1 MTKLKQKRNRGVVL
15 TPQGL
20 EKLQAARSQLEYQ
33 KNFGERYTYE
43 KISELTNLDLNTI
56 KKVLVGKEGVD
67 KRSLER
73 CFLAFDLQLTEE
85 HYMKP
90 HAKNRH
96 DWGEAVAIE
105 HFLGR
110 RCELDTLENWLLRD
124 RCRLVAILGMG
135 GIGKTTLSIKLAQ
148 KIEGKFDCVIWKSLR
163 DAPPV
168 AEILAYLIEFI
179 SEGKETEANLSPR
192 IGERIT
198 KLIDYLR
205 NLRCLIILDNAESL
219 LDSGSRVGKYRPG
232 YEDYGELLR
241 RVGSTHHISCL
252 MLTTRE
258 KPKEVAI
265 LEGDKQAVRALQ
277 LEGLREKEGQKIF
290 YFKGVVGSDVEFKKL
305 SDRYAGNP
313 LALKV
318 VATTIQDLFAG
329 NIGEFLHQDMAVF
342 GDIRDV
348 LDQQFARLSALE
360 QEIMYW
366 LAIAREPISLQQLQE
381 DFVWSISPIKLLEAL
396 ESLSRRSLIEKNAA
410 CFTQQPVVMEYVTSH
425 LIEKVCAEI
434 VAQQPQLFR
443 DHALI
448 KATAKDYIRENQI
461 RLILQPVIHELLA
474 VFRSKKELEDC
485 LRQILV
491 TMQERSPLEK
501 WYVAGNILNLFCHLE
516 TDLTGYDFSNLCVWQ
531 ADLRQTRLHQVNFQN
546 ADLSRSVFAEDF
558 GGIWSLAFSPDGQY
572 LAVGDTKGNILLRR
586 VADGQPINSFSGH
599 NSWVVTLAFSP
610 DSAVLA
616 SGSCDCTVK
625 LWDVDTGQ
633 CLHSLEEH
641 KHEVWSVAFSPDGQI
656 LATGCDDHQARLWD
670 INTGQCYKIFSGHSN
685 LVTSV
690 TFSLDGKQLFTAGHD
705 NLIRQWDIETGECN
719 GIFQGHDDGIRAL
732 DVSPNGQLLA
742 SSSNDRTIR
751 LWDLKTG
758 ECQSILSGHTNGV
771 WSIIF
776 HPQGNF
782 LASSGVDRTVRL
794 WNISK
799 GECLK
804 VFPGH
809 SNIVNAIA
817 FSAKGDLLASGSHDQ
832 TFKLWNLSN
841 YQCWKTFQ
849 GNNNQALSVT
859 YSRDGQ
865 MLASGGQDCKVRLW
879 DLTTGRVIQT
889 MEEHSNWVWSV
900 AFSPQGKLL
909 ASGSGDKTIKLW
921 DLHSDRVIKTL
932 RGHQAVVRA
941 IAFNKDGG
949 ILASGSEDAT
959 LKLWDLQTGQIIHS
973 FEEHQADIWSVA
985 FSQDGQMVASGSLDG
1000 TIKLWDLQ
1008 TGNCHQTL
1016 EQHTDWVFAV
1026 IFSPDNQT
1034 IASTSSDGTIRL
1046 WKIETGECH
1055 RVLREDKGYSPLVD
1069 FSMDG
1074 QTIASCNQDH
1084 QIKLWNVKT
1093 GKCLRT
1099 LSGHQALINSIA
1111 FCPEDQTLVSGS
1123 EDETIKLWDLKNGN
1137 CTKILKVEK
1146 PYESM
1151 NIMGIKGLTKANLET
1166 LKVLGALE
1174 KSSGLSKE

>member
-20 EKLQAARSQLEYQ
+20 EKLQAARSQSEYQ
-33 KNFGERYTYE
+33 ENFGERYTYE

-56 KKVLVGKEGVD
+56 KKVLVAKEGVD

-73 CFLAFDLQLTEE
+73 CFLAFNLQLTED
-85 HYMKP
+85 YYTKP
-90 HAKNRH
+90 HLKNRQ
-96 DWGEAVAIE
+96 DWGEAVAID

-110 RCELDTLENWLLRD
+110 SCELDTLENWLLGD
-124 RCRLVAILGMG
+124 RCRLVAIQGMG

-148 KIEGKFDCVIWKSLR
+148 EIEGKFDCVIWKSLR

-179 SEGKETEANLSPR
+179 SEGKETEANLPQR

-198 KLIDYLR
+198 RLISYLR
-205 NLRCLIILDNAESL
+205 SLNCLIILDNAESL
-219 LDSGSRVGKYRPG
+219 LDSGSRVGKYRSG

-241 RVGSTHHISCL
+241 RLGSTHHISCL
-252 MLTTRE
+252 ILTTRE

-265 LEGDKQAVRALQ
+265 LEGERYAVRSLQ
-277 LEGLREKEGQKIF
+277 LGGLREKEGQEIF
-290 YFKGVVGSDVEFKKL
+290 QTKGVVGSDLELKQL
-305 SDRYAGNP
+305 SERYAGNP

-329 NIGEFLHQDMAVF
+329 NIGEFLRQDMAVF

-348 LDQQFARLSALE
+348 LDNQFARLSAVE

-434 VAQQPQLFR
+434 VNQQPQLVR

-461 RLILQPVIHELLA
+461 RLILQPVIYELLA
-474 VFRSKKELEDC
+474 VFRSKKELEER
-485 LRQILV
+485 LRQILL
-491 TMQERSPLEK
+491 TIQETSLLEK
-501 WYVAGNILNLFCHLE
+501 SYVAGNIINLFCHLE
-516 TDLTGYDFSNLCVWQ
+516 TDLTGFDFSNLCVWQ
-531 ADLRQTRLHQVNFQN
+531 ADFRQTRLHKVSLQN
-546 ADLSRSVFAEDF
+546 ADLSKSVFAENF

-572 LAVGDTKGNILLRR
+572 LAAGDTKGNILLRR
-586 VADGQPINSFSGH
+586 VVDSQTINRFTGH

-610 DSAVLA
+610 DGSILA

-641 KHEVWSVAFSPDGQI
+641 KHEVWSVAFSPDGAI
-656 LATGCDDHQARLWD
+656 LATGCDDHQARLW
-670 INTGQCYKIFSGHSN
+670 NVSTGKCDKIFSGHSN

-690 TFSLDGKQLFTAGHD
+690 AFSLDGQQLFTGGHD
-705 NLIRQWDIETGECN
+705 NLIRQWDIKTGECN
-719 GIFQGHDDGIRAL
+719 GIFQGHDDGIRAV
-732 DVSPNGQLLA
+732 DISPNGQLLA

-758 ECQSILSGHTNGV
+758 ECQRILSGHASGV
-771 WSIIF
+771 WAVNF

-782 LASSGVDRTVRL
+782 LASSGVDRTVRF
-794 WNISK
+794 WDTTT

-804 VFPGH
+804 VFSGH
-809 SNIVNAIA
+809 ANIVNSIA
-817 FSAKGDLLASGSHDQ
+817 FSSKGDLLASGSHDQ

-841 YQCWKTFQ
+841 CQCWKTFQ

-859 YSRDGQ
+859 YSPDSQ
-865 MLASGGQDCKVRLW
+865 MLASGGQDCKIRLW
-879 DLTTGRVIQT
+879 DLKTGQVLRT
-889 MEEHSNWVWSV
+889 MEDHKNWVWSV
-900 AFSPQGKLL
+900 AFSPQGKIL

-921 DLHSDRVIKTL
+921 DLNSDRVIKTL

-941 IAFNKDGG
+941 IAFHSEGR
-949 ILASGSEDAT
+949 IIASGSEDT
-959 LKLWDLQTGQIIHS
+959 TMKLWDLQTGQILHS
-973 FEEHQADIWSVA
+973 LEEHQADIWSVA
-985 FSQDGQMVASGSLDG
+985 FSRDGQIVASGSLDG
-1000 TIKLWDLQ
+1000 TIKLWDVH
-1008 TGNCHQTL
+1008 TGKCRQTL
-1016 EQHTDWVFAV
+1016 AQHRDWVFTV
-1026 IFSPDNQT
+1026 VFSPDNQT

-1046 WKIETGECH
+1046 WNRETGACQ
-1055 RVLREDKGYSPLVD
+1055 RVLQEDKGYSPLVD

-1074 QTIASCNQDH
+1074 QIIASCNQDH
-1084 QIKLWNVKT
+1084 KIKLWQVQT
-1093 GKCLRT
+1093 GKCLNI
-1099 LSGHQALINSIA
+1099 LSGHQALINSIS
-1111 FCPEDQTLVSGS
+1111 FCPQDHTLVSGS
-1123 EDETIKLWDLKNGN
+1123 EDETIRLWDLKNGN
-1137 CTKILKVEK
+1137 CKKILKVEK

-1151 NIMGIKGLTKANLET
+1151 NILGIKGLTKVNIET
-1166 LKVLGALE
+1166 LKVLGAVE
-1174 KSSGLSKE
+1174 SFSG